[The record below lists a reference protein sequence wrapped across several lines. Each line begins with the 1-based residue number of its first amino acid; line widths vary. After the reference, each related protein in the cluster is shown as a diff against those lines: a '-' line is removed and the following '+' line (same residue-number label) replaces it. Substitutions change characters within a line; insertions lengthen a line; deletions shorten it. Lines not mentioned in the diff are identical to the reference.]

1 MSTTRGIAAAAMFAG
16 LAVGLAAPASAG
28 PTIPDTLSGHFNV
41 TETVS
46 SGQSKTEKWDVTS
59 CGVGCANITVSQS
72 SLTPGTFG
80 PFSAQLINGQW
91 VWDEP
96 NGFIVCDDGSQVP
109 DATDNHYAIDANT
122 LRGVNTVAYHKS
134 PCGFDNAG
142 KTFTHTV
149 NLVRS

>member
-1 MSTTRGIAAAAMFAG
+1 MSTTRGIAAAAMLAG

-28 PTIPDTLSGHFNV
+28 PTTPNSLSGHFDV

-46 SGQSKTEKWDVTS
+46 SGQSSTQKWDVTS
-59 CGVGCANITVSQS
+59 CGVGCANIAISQS

-80 PFSAQLINGQW
+80 PFTAQLMNGQW

-96 NGFIVCDDGSQVP
+96 NGLIVCDDGSQVP
-109 DATDNHYAIDANT
+109 DATDNHYAIDANI
-122 LRGVNTVAYHKS
+122 LRGVNTVAYHRS
-134 PCGFDNAG
+134 TCGFDTAG